1 MQCFV
6 YLITCINIIP
16 TVTAPGLLKDPIAL
30 WETADSSIIDKT
42 QISSLELL
50 NSIPLGGS
58 KISPN
63 VRQQANVL
71 APRVYDCSRWYCM
84 TRLKTNLPAHR
95 SDPSR
100 TAHWVASVSTD
111 AFRYHSTLKMLK
123 LRSVYMHSVPVTV
136 FNMWIDI
143 GLVKMLRIDGYP
155 PKERG
160 ISNHEW
166 INIGESD
173 HESPKSY
180 AAPAPKAVIRQCQLN
195 FDLLEHIVWW
205 FEEGDGALTS
215 TGDVKAGNMHVGP
228 RIYLKRLGTNKADAN
243 LKSVYLCYHHVLPIM
258 EGQKGGGDAMAN
270 VSSIAGMRYIDK
282 PPIAYST
289 TKASM
294 VEFTKATTLVIY
306 GKTAVRSNMVAP
318 IHRLS
323 DR

>member
-16 TVTAPGLLKDPIAL
+16 TVTAPGLLKNRIAL

-84 TRLKTNLPAHR
+84 VSGHLIGLKSEKFSTYFVWRLDLKPTCLLLDLTQAERH
-95 SDPSR
+95 
-100 TAHWVASVSTD
+100 VSTD
-111 AFRYHSTLKMLK
+111 AFRYHGTLKMLK
-123 LRSVYMHSVPVTV
+123 LRSIYMHSVPVTV
-136 FNMWIDI
+136 FDMWIGI

-160 ISNHEW
+160 MSNHEW

-180 AAPAPKAVIRQCQLN
+180 AAPAPKAVVEDWIKYSILIPDSIRPCQLN

-205 FEEGDGALTS
+205 FEEGYGALTS
-215 TGDVKAGNMHVGP
+215 TGDVKVGNMHGVQ
-228 RIYLKRLGTNKADAN
+228 RRTHRYLDQQRRT
-243 LKSVYLCYHHVLPIM
+243 I
-258 EGQKGGGDAMAN
+258 
-270 VSSIAGMRYIDK
+270 
-282 PPIAYST
+282 
-289 TKASM
+289 
-294 VEFTKATTLVIY
+294 
-306 GKTAVRSNMVAP
+306 VA
-318 IHRLS
+318 
-323 DR
+323 